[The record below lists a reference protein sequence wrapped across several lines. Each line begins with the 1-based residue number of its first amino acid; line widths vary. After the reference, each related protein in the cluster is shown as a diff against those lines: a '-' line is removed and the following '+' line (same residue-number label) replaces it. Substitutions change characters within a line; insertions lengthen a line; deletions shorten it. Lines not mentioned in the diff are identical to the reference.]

1 MIIDHY
7 PQEKLKK
14 IVGEFKDELNG
25 KVMTEFIALRAKTY
39 LFRQE
44 KSIGHISEEKKAKRA
59 KKCVIKSNLHLELY

>member
-44 KSIGHISEEKKAKRA
+44 KSIGHISEEKKPREQRN
-59 KKCVIKSNLHLELY
+59 V